1 MCIWMEQKKGV
12 FMRKNLFMKFSKRQ
26 YKIELPKIVH
36 SISIVKKYKSL
47 FLFSFKDSYKI
58 YFIFYYYTHECFYV
72 YMHTVALVA
81 GVEDGCE
88 ALSLSIDN

>member
-1 MCIWMEQKKGV
+1 MYLDGAKEGGIYD
-12 FMRKNLFMKFSKRQ
+12 KNIFLKFSKSQ
-26 YKIELPKIVH
+26 YKTELPKIVH

-72 YMHTVALVA
+72 HMHTVALIA

-88 ALSLSIDN
+88 APSLSIDN